1 MSIFRVADAD
11 AVAKKHELSEVIWDG
26 KAAKRTSG
34 VGLSTLGAFG
44 FGFNGFIFL
53 GWHAILGV
61 SHFYCVNAVL
71 QVGPVPILRRERPG
85 LLWERT

>member
-1 MSIFRVADAD
+1 MAGLVFLVCLGLHWCFAQTGLIKLSIFRVADAD
-11 AVAKKHELSEVIWDG
+11 AVAKKHELQKSFGME

-61 SHFYCVNAVL
+61 SHL
-71 QVGPVPILRRERPG
+71 LR
-85 LLWERT
+85 